1 LILHLEQCIGLV
13 IEKNTWR
20 DCGCI
25 FNKYFNI
32 TFIRV

>member
-1 LILHLEQCIGLV
+1 MHRFSDR
-13 IEKNTWR
+13 EKNTW